1 MALQAA
7 VFPGVG
13 MAARPGPPAPKSYDI
28 KANCQ
33 PADWYLW
40 KQLLEQDGRYR
51 RTGSLMISRFSGP
64 Q

>member
-13 MAARPGPPAPKSYDI
+13 MAARPGPPAPKLYDI
-28 KANCQ
+28 KLYCQ
-33 PADWYLW
+33 AADWYLW
-40 KQLLEQDGRYR
+40 KQLLEQDGRYGL
-51 RTGSLMISRFSGP
+51 TGSLTISGFSGP

>member
-13 MAARPGPPAPKSYDI
+13 MAARPGPPAPKLYDI

-33 PADWYLW
+33 PADWYFMEATPRTRW
-40 KQLLEQDGRYR
+40 KVQMNG
-51 RTGSLMISRFSGP
+51 
-64 Q
+64 